1 MTCKTMI
8 SALYFLGHIHRMS
21 ECIGRIFAQVTGIKD
36 FLYLWTH
43 HSPPKKFLM
52 IIKAFNS
59 AINNPQ
65 FLDAPIIKDPF
76 ALPL

>member
-1 MTCKTMI
+1 
-8 SALYFLGHIHRMS
+8 MS

-43 HSPPKKFLM
+43 HSPRKKFLM

-59 AINNPQ
+59 AFRNQQSTIFRCPDYQ
-65 FLDAPIIKDPF
+65 RPVCSS
-76 ALPL
+76 ALISEGFHSEPSLPCR